1 MAAVFTALE
10 RGDAVD
16 FAAIRVVARPLAP
29 PAVAARPAAPP
40 PATRP
45 LEQGPRDMSR
55 GSPELPAPAPPA
67 NAASTSASA
76 ASAASTPPAVAV
88 LRDRL
93 RAGPSWSAPTHPPL
107 DHADL
112 TPAQQSLLADA
123 ARHAP
128 LPLLRL
134 RGLARGDA
142 LDALHDFVTLHRA
155 AGRRYVRVVPGKG
168 LGSRAEPVLKA
179 SVLAW
184 CAAEGQAEVDAY
196 APEPDDAEGTYG
208 ALVLRLRPAR
218 RGP

>member
-1 MAAVFTALE
+1 MAAVFTALQ

-16 FAAIRVVARPLAP
+16 LAAIRVVARPLAP
-29 PAVAARPAAPP
+29 PAVAARPAAPS

-45 LEQGPRDMSR
+45 QAQGPRDMSR
-55 GSPELPAPAPPA
+55 GSPDLPSPAPHAPA
-67 NAASTSASA
+67 AASSS
-76 ASAASTPPAVAV
+76 PAVAV

-107 DHADL
+107 DHAEL

-218 RGP
+218 RST